1 MLFTVSTV
9 VGFNGIFLFK
19 LKLNLGLT
27 EIKAIQNWADAKILN
42 DQLNYRIFNLKEMA
56 FISMH

>member
-1 MLFTVSTV
+1 MN
-9 VGFNGIFLFK
+9 FNGIFLFK

-42 DQLNYRIFNLKEMA
+42 DQLNYCIVNLKEMA

>member
-1 MLFTVSTV
+1 MN
-9 VGFNGIFLFK
+9 FNGRFLFK

-27 EIKAIQNWADAKILN
+27 EIKPIQDWADAKILN
-42 DQLNYRIFNLKEMA
+42 DQLNYCIVNLKEMA